1 MSLFSPIR
9 GVVLRYRRTCYQC
22 CVSTCR
28 KASLA
33 AAKVCCSLLPETPT
47 TTWQLPACTECS
59 TRPARLQVGPDL
71 RWHDLRQTG
80 AVRAASAG
88 ASLAELM
95 ARLGHSTACQRPHRC
110 QRATPARLV
119 GTPDMTAGECRWAS
133 T

>member
-59 TRPARLQVGPDL
+59 TRPARLQVGP
-71 RWHDLRQTG
+71 T
-80 AVRAASAG
+80 SAG
-88 ASLAELM
+88 TTY
-95 ARLGHSTACQRPHRC
+95 GRPVRFEPRR
-110 QRATPARLV
+110 QAPAL
-119 GTPDMTAGECRWAS
+119 PN
-133 T
+133 